1 MVRAFGGNTSLA
13 DFMLFAAFGRICEFF
28 TALLQAALIRPPL
41 PQQILRQAPPRCML
55 GECKAGLNVKH
66 NLVAASL
73 RDALIATVRRQLAS
87 GTQCGVA
94 VCVYWHGQP
103 LAHVCGGGM
112 VKVNNVTDMTVA
124 LPHAHAK
131 TNTVF
136 RDAASGWLA
145 QWRPVQRDTLFMGYS
160 VVKGVAATCLM
171 ACVDNGEV
179 AYDQVS
185 GMMRSNGCWSP
196 KLSS

>member
-1 MVRAFGGNTSLA
+1 
-13 DFMLFAAFGRICEFF
+13 MLFVAFGRICEFF

-55 GECKAGLNVKH
+55 GERKTELKDEYKV
-66 NLVAASL
+66 VAASL
-73 RDALIATVRRQLAS
+73 RDALIATLRRQLAS

-103 LAHVCGGGM
+103 VAHVCGGGM
-112 VKVNNVTDMTVA
+112 VKVNNMTDMTAA
-124 LPHAHAK
+124 LPHSRAK

-145 QWRPVQRDTLFMGYS
+145 QWRPVQGDTLFMGYS

-171 ACVDNGEV
+171 ACVDDGEV

-185 GMMRSNGCWSP
+185 GIVHGNGCWSSQ
-196 KLSS
+196 LSG